1 MEGLSTNV
9 LHNYALVHL
18 PTRSKVPDAVLCYF
32 YVVVLKVSG
41 WKEDDDGEGGE
52 SGTVFEDVDLTE
64 KEWADYDERSSV
76 DLYDCDRDMMTDGC
90 DERLSTSSFMTTS
103 PVSDQMNRLSSRR
116 SGSALSQ

>member
-76 DLYDCDRDMMTDGC
+76 DLYDCDKDMMMDGY
-90 DERLSTSSFMTTS
+90 DKRLPSFMITS
-103 PVSDQMNRLSSRR
+103 FVSDQMNRLSSRR